1 MMPRVQHVVLFK
13 FPRELTAD
21 EERWMF
27 EIVGSWPKEI
37 AGFTRLRLGKD
48 VGGRSGGFD
57 YLLLTEFE
65 SEEAMQAYFPHHRH
79 AEFAKWI
86 AEMRTEIV
94 RNDYVLDG
102 STSLLET

>member
-1 MMPRVQHVVLFK
+1 MTRVQHVVLFK
-13 FPRELTAD
+13 FPGELTAD

-27 EIVGSWPKEI
+27 DIVGSWPKEI
-37 AGFTRLRLGKD
+37 PGFTRLRLGKD

-65 SEEAMQAYFPHHRH
+65 SDAAMQAYFPHPRH
-79 AEFAKWI
+79 QEFAKWVADMQ
-86 AEMRTEIV
+86 AEV
-94 RNDYVLDG
+94 LRNDYGLDD

>member
-1 MMPRVQHVVLFK
+1 MAGVQHVVLFR

-27 EIVGSWPKEI
+27 DIVGSWPKEI
-37 AGFTRLRLGKD
+37 PGFTRLRLGRD
-48 VGGRSGGFD
+48 VGGRSGGYD

-65 SEEAMQAYFPHHRH
+65 SDEAMQAYFPHPRH
-79 AEFAKWI
+79 QEFAKWV
-86 AEMRTEIV
+86 AEMQTEV
-94 RNDYVLDG
+94 LRNDYPLDD